1 MKEISEEWQLK
12 IFDLL
17 EGNLSGEE
25 AKLLRS
31 EIEKNADLKREFEA
45 WQTAYLPAAEEIV
58 YADKEKLYHNR
69 KAWVVF
75 KQPYHM
81 AVAAALA
88 LLLAFG
94 VVFMQNSKQQVI
106 TEGVVINEENG
117 TRPEVKT
124 ASPDE
129 MVANTPNQQ
138 KQPEAAKKVFFRL
151 NANSAKPAFKTEI
164 LPGDSIP
171 TFIIPDFNGLSGI
184 RLTALPMVQG
194 ETISYLYWGNQPYP
208 YHKKRSLNYRL
219 LNNTRE
225 LLAQLRLP
233 ELDLKTEKGKHKVIP
248 SLKLQ
253 LRSGD
258 TEIMAT
264 LIE

>member
-1 MKEISEEWQLK
+1 MKAISEEWQLK

-25 AKLLRS
+25 AKLVRS
-31 EIEKNADLKREFEA
+31 EIEKNSDLKREFES
-45 WQTAYLPAAEEIV
+45 WQTAYLPTAEEIV
-58 YADKEKLYHNR
+58 YAEKEKLYRNR

-75 KQPYHM
+75 KHPYRM

-94 VVFMQNSKQQVI
+94 IVFMQNRKQPAF
-106 TEGVVINEENG
+106 TEGAIINAENG
-117 TRPEVKT
+117 TMPEVGT
-124 ASPDE
+124 ATPDE
-129 MVANTPNQQ
+129 MVANTPSQQNQ
-138 KQPEAAKKVFFRL
+138 PDVAKKVFKS
-151 NANSAKPAFKTEI
+151 NANNAKPALKTEI
-164 LPGDSIP
+164 LTGDSIP
-171 TFIIPDFNGLSGI
+171 IFNIPDFNGLSGT
-184 RLTALPMVQG
+184 RLAALPLAQD
-194 ETISYLYWGNQPYP
+194 ETVSYLYWGNRPYP

-233 ELDLKTEKGKHKVIP
+233 ELDLKTGKGKHKVIP